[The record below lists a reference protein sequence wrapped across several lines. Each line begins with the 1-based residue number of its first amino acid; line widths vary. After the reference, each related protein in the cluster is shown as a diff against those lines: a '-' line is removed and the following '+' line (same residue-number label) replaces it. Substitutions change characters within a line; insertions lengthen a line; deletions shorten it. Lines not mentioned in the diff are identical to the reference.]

1 MKENMVWNLITD
13 KSRLINSSLKILI
26 KNKYL
31 IVYIF
36 YGITSLL
43 IETIARIFVFNN
55 INLLYS
61 NYIPVLVGFII
72 MAYLNLKF
80 NFNVPQKKY
89 ALSIFYFFSISIV
102 SYSFQLFFAT
112 RFPNFLPENQYLSR
126 FVISGLFFTVSY
138 FLHTKSTFSS
148 SVKIGYAIH
157 PKNEMN
163 LDTDSYDAIEY
174 SDFIHIDLIDET
186 YNPQNICND
195 TSVINK
201 LISKL
206 PNKSI
211 QIHIMSKNPE
221 RYLNEIKYGNHDIF
235 IHLDDL
241 INFKDINSL
250 TTEKSFGVVI
260 NTPILE
266 TEELKKIVEKYNKIM
281 VLCIDH
287 PGFSG
292 QEFNRDYLKLIR
304 KLDEIRLPKTEIT
317 IDGGVNELNVKHFP
331 VEKIVSQSY
340 LINGNNPVSRILNLK
355 ESNRYG

>member
-1 MKENMVWNLITD
+1 M
-13 KSRLINSSLKILI
+13 INSNLRILI

-36 YGITSLL
+36 YGLISLL
-43 IETIARIFVFNN
+43 IETISRIFIFNN
-55 INLLYS
+55 DNLFYVKF
-61 NYIPVLVGFII
+61 IPVLIGFIV

-102 SYSFQLFFAT
+102 SYSFQLYFGNS
-112 RFPNFLPENQYLSR
+112 FPDLFPENQYLSR

-157 PKNEMN
+157 SKSEMK
-163 LDTDSYDAIEY
+163 LDKDSHEAIEY

-186 YNPQNICND
+186 YNPKNICND
-195 TSVINK
+195 TSVINE
-201 LISKL
+201 LISMVSS
-206 PNKSI
+206 KSI
-211 QIHIMSKNPE
+211 QIHIMSKSPE
-221 RYLNEIKYGNHDIF
+221 RYLKEIKSGNHDIF

-241 INFKDINSL
+241 INFEDINSL

-260 NTPILE
+260 NTPNIE
-266 TEELKKIVEKYNKIM
+266 AEELKKIVKKYNKIM
-281 VLCIDH
+281 VLCIDN

-292 QEFNRDYLKLIR
+292 QEFNTEYLKLIR
-304 KLDEIRLPKTEIT
+304 KLNEIKLPKTEIT
-317 IDGGVNELNVKHFP
+317 IDGGVNELNVKYFP

-340 LINGNNPVSRILNLK
+340 LISGNNPVSRILNLK

>member
-1 MKENMVWNLITD
+1 M
-13 KSRLINSSLKILI
+13 
-26 KNKYL
+26 
-31 IVYIF
+31 YIF

-43 IETIARIFVFNN
+43 IETISRIFIFNN
-55 INLLYS
+55 EDLF
-61 NYIPVLVGFII
+61 YIKFLPVLIGFIT

-89 ALSIFYFFSISIV
+89 ALSIFYFLSISIV
-102 SYSFQLFFAT
+102 SYSFQLFFVT
-112 RFPNFLPENQYLSR
+112 RFPDFFPYNQYLSR

-163 LDTDSYDAIEY
+163 LDKDSYEAIEY

-195 TSVINK
+195 TNEINK
-201 LISKL
+201 LISML

-221 RYLNEIKYGNHDIF
+221 RYLKEIKYGNHDIF
-235 IHLDDL
+235 VHLDDL
-241 INFKDINSL
+241 VNLKDKNYLS
-250 TTEKSFGVVI
+250 TEKSLGVVI
-260 NTPILE
+260 NTPTLE
-266 TEELKKIVEKYNKIM
+266 TGKLKKVVEQYNKIM

-287 PGFSG
+287 PGLSG
-292 QEFNRDYLKLIR
+292 QKFNKDYLKLIR
-304 KLDEIRLPKTEIT
+304 EIDELRLPKTEIT
-317 IDGGVNELNVKHFP
+317 IDGGVNELNVKYFP

-340 LINGNNPVSRILNLK
+340 LLNGNNPISRILNLK